1 MANVF
6 CRQNKM
12 DIADSLYA
20 EVSKTSTHPVSVS
33 LFFFFCALFNVFLF
47 LTVFNMM
54 VTISAFLHQSQKLF
68 SYLYISLS

>member
-6 CRQNKM
+6 FRQNKM

-33 LFFFFCALFNVFLF
+33 LFFFFLLCTFQCFPVSDCL
-47 LTVFNMM
+47 
-54 VTISAFLHQSQKLF
+54 
-68 SYLYISLS
+68 